1 MFTRPFAANIDG
13 NMVAVNVT
21 GSNNKLELTS
31 TPYWG
36 VPNLT
41 ADEQHLLVVTTM
53 DADNGSL
60 FILDAIMYVSY
71 ESSASKHF

>member
-36 VPNLT
+36 VSNLT
-41 ADEQHLLVVTTM
+41 GDEQHLLVVTTM
-53 DADNGSL
+53 DADDGSL
-60 FILDAIMYVSY
+60 LILDALM
-71 ESSASKHF
+71 